1 MSERARPE
9 REGRR
14 GTRSTE
20 DEVVEETAPTANVHD
35 DALDEDVDAVLDE
48 IDAVLE
54 ANAAEFVQ
62 GFVQKG
68 GQ

>member
-1 MSERARPE
+1 MATTQQQVQPVPGPE
-9 REGRR
+9 EGPQA
-14 GTRSTE
+14 GGAAQTPVSG
-20 DEVVEETAPTANVHD
+20 VD
-35 DALDEDVDAVLDE
+35 DVLDE

-54 ANAAEFVQ
+54 ANAAAFVQ

>member
-1 MSERARPE
+1 MSQNQQQLQPQ
-9 REGRR
+9 EGHF
-14 GTRSTE
+14 G
-20 DEVVEETAPTANVHD
+20 AD
-35 DALDEDVDAVLDE
+35 DALAAGGQVQASAVDDILDD

-54 ANAAEFVQ
+54 ANAAAFVQ

>member
-1 MSERARPE
+1 MSGQEQIRRHNLDGADPADVTPPPAPAGAERKA
-9 REGRR
+9 
-14 GTRSTE
+14 
-20 DEVVEETAPTANVHD
+20 ALND
-35 DALDEDVDAVLDE
+35 DIDAVLDE

-54 ANAAEFVQ
+54 TDAEEFVK

>member
-1 MSERARPE
+1 MATTQQQVQPVPGPE
-9 REGRR
+9 EGPQA
-14 GTRSTE
+14 GGAAQTQVSG
-20 DEVVEETAPTANVHD
+20 VD
-35 DALDEDVDAVLDE
+35 DVLDE

-54 ANAAEFVQ
+54 ANAAAFVQ

>member
-1 MSERARPE
+1 MASPRAAE
-9 REGRR
+9 A
-14 GTRSTE
+14 RS
-20 DEVVEETAPTANVHD
+20 AY
-35 DALDEDVDAVLDE
+35 DAVLDE

-54 ANAAEFVQ
+54 KDAEAFVR

>member
-1 MSERARPE
+1 MSQQYQPRAPQRP
-9 REGRR
+9 GV
-14 GTRSTE
+14 SS
-20 DEVVEETAPTANVHD
+20 
-35 DALDEDVDAVLDE
+35 DAHEAAKVSPRAAAAKDAFDAVLDE

-54 ANAAEFVQ
+54 ADAEAFVK

>member
-1 MSERARPE
+1 MAGREFVRGSR
-9 REGRR
+9 REGARTSEEAVTVNAVAPQA
-14 GTRSTE
+14 GT
-20 DEVVEETAPTANVHD
+20 EEID
-35 DALDEDVDAVLDE
+35 DLLGE

-54 ANAAEFVQ
+54 ANAEDFVQ